1 MKLFNKKK
9 QEEKAPEQSLAK
21 DVADHAIGA
30 AVVSM
35 TDGPEHI
42 VEAPASV
49 GVGLTVINTISQLSG
64 NGAIP
69 QKEIDMAIGGIGAGI
84 KAAKRIK
91 KQLKKEKKD
100 EK

>member
-9 QEEKAPEQSLAK
+9 EVKEPEQSLAK
-21 DVADHAIGA
+21 DVSDHVIGA
-30 AVVSM
+30 AVVSA

-42 VEAPASV
+42 VEAPAAVSV
-49 GVGLTVINTISQLSG
+49 GLSIINAASQISG

-84 KAAKRIK
+84 KAVKRIK
-91 KQLKKEKKD
+91 LQMKKGDK
-100 EK
+100 